1 MFVCLNSLTE
11 SEELTTMMLGKL
23 LTHKWYLDVVRH
35 PSTTA
40 G

>member
-1 MFVCLNSLTE
+1 MLACLALNTSQEVTHK
-11 SEELTTMMLGKL
+11 MMSKL